1 MSKFIMLTSCE
12 EKQGKTVFS
21 LISAK
26 ELSKDKKVLLVDLSN
41 SEKDSSYYL
50 NVKDMVIYDVV
61 DLIKDT
67 CSLEQAVINIEK
79 EDFKFDFLP
88 APRMKDKYKQLDLG
102 HLKKIFM
109 ESNGIYDYI
118 VIDGTTVADDI
129 KTASYEI
136 IDLVVML
143 TYNKIENIKCIFSS
157 LNIINSDVKDIKLV
171 INKTIEKEEKR
182 GNLLTTNE
190 IEEIL
195 KVRVDGKIEF
205 MPKLNSLGENFLL
218 ENNYSEVTK
227 IIQQII

>member
-1 MSKFIMLTSCE
+1 MLTSCE

-21 LISAK
+21 LITAK
-26 ELSKDKKVLLVDLSN
+26 ELSKEKKLLLVDLSN

-67 CSLEQAVINIEK
+67 CSLEQAVIKIK
-79 EDFKFDFLP
+79 EEEFEFDFLP

-109 ESNGIYDYI
+109 ESNGNYDYI

-136 IDLVVML
+136 VDLVVML
-143 TYNKIENIKCIFSS
+143 TYNKVENIKCIFSS
-157 LNIINSDVKDIKLV
+157 LNIISSDVKDIKLV
-171 INKTIEKEEKR
+171 INKTIEKEERK
-182 GNLLTTNE
+182 GNLLTTE
-190 IEEIL
+190 EVEEIL
-195 KVRVDGKIEF
+195 KVKVDGKIEF
-205 MPKLNSLGENFLL
+205 LPKLNSLEENFLN
-218 ENNYSEVTK
+218 ENNFKEVNRVIEK
-227 IIQQII
+227 II

>member
-1 MSKFIMLTSCE
+1 MLTSCE

-21 LISAK
+21 LITAK
-26 ELSKDKKVLLVDLSN
+26 ELSKEKKLLLVDLSN

-67 CSLEQAVINIEK
+67 CSLEQAVIKIK
-79 EDFKFDFLP
+79 EEEFEFDFLP

-109 ESNGIYDYI
+109 ESNGNYDYI

-136 IDLVVML
+136 VDLVVML
-143 TYNKIENIKCIFSS
+143 TYNKVENIKCIFSS
-157 LNIINSDVKDIKLV
+157 LNIISSDVKDIKVV
-171 INKTIEKEEKR
+171 INKTIEKEERK
-182 GNLLTTNE
+182 GNLLTKE
-190 IEEIL
+190 EVEEIL
-195 KVRVDGKIEF
+195 KVKVDGKIEF
-205 MPKLNSLGENFLL
+205 LPKLNSLEESFLNEHNFK
-218 ENNYSEVTK
+218 EVNKVIEK
-227 IIQQII
+227 II

>member
-21 LISAK
+21 LITAK
-26 ELSKDKKVLLVDLSN
+26 ELSKEKKLLLVDLSN

-67 CSLEQAVINIEK
+67 CSLEQAVIKIK
-79 EDFKFDFLP
+79 EEEFEFDFLP

-109 ESNGIYDYI
+109 ESNGNYDYI

-136 IDLVVML
+136 VDLVVML
-143 TYNKIENIKCIFSS
+143 TYNKVENIKCIFSS
-157 LNIINSDVKDIKLV
+157 LNIISSDVKDIKLV
-171 INKTIEKEEKR
+171 INKTIEKEERK
-182 GNLLTTNE
+182 GNLLTTE
-190 IEEIL
+190 EVEEIL
-195 KVRVDGKIEF
+195 KVKVDGKIEF
-205 MPKLNSLGENFLL
+205 LPKLNSLEENFLN
-218 ENNYSEVTK
+218 ENNFKEVNRVIEK
-227 IIQQII
+227 II